1 MSTQLA
7 SVTPGYDSPTRLLAV
22 VSAARHLVDFRDGLA
37 GALLDMAEVTAD
49 QDCPAAATRIARLL
63 TALGHDEAW
72 RRASQIAHLGT
83 PCWGLFRAVPE
94 RRENALATLR
104 AVCHDTATAVRD
116 ALHRNSCVCHSA
128 DLQTRIDRE
137 PDHYDPAG
145 GIQL

>member
-7 SVTPGYDSPTRLLAV
+7 SVPPGYDIPTRALAV
-22 VSAARHLVDFRDGLA
+22 VHAARHLVDFRDGLA
-37 GALLDMAEVTAD
+37 GALLDMAEVTAE

-83 PCWGLFRAVPE
+83 PCWGYFREVPE

-104 AVCHDTATAVRD
+104 AVCQDTATAVRD
-116 ALHRNSCVCHSA
+116 ALHRNSCVCNSA
-128 DLQTRIDRE
+128 DLQKSLTRE
-137 PDHYDPAG
+137 PHYEAAG
-145 GIQL
+145 GGQL